1 MESLKGIVHRRI
13 VFPHEGGQDLPITI
27 DSIGHNHQQEK
38 VSRLDGYETYHWLQ
52 TASGEGVIHF
62 ENKSFSLPAGS
73 GVLLLPI
80 LHIAIKLRL
89 LTGAPLI

>member
-38 VSRLDGYETYHWLQ
+38 VSRLDGYETYH
-52 TASGEGVIHF
+52 
-62 ENKSFSLPAGS
+62 
-73 GVLLLPI
+73 
-80 LHIAIKLRL
+80 
-89 LTGAPLI
+89 